1 MDYNSGNVSR
11 IRISGRDYSIKDEP
25 LRSSFVKLSE
35 IMKSNNQ
42 EIRNFMSSSEM
53 NNSYLSYN
61 LNSATSF
68 LYAFS
73 EICINHISKLYNEI
87 TYLKDDIHE
96 LKYDV
101 SYLQE
106 SLSYSYDEISYLKYN
121 IVELQDDIAYLK
133 GAISYSYY

>member
-1 MDYNSGNVSR
+1 MDYNSDNVSR

-73 EICINHISKLYNEI
+73 EICINHISKLYDEI
-87 TYLKDDIHE
+87 T
-96 LKYDV
+96 
-101 SYLQE
+101 
-106 SLSYSYDEISYLKYN
+106 YLKYN
-121 IVELQDDIAYLK
+121 IVELQDDIEYLK
-133 GAISYSYY
+133 DATSYSYY